1 MLNQI
6 SPYGRVPFVLVREL
20 GHKSVLI
27 LALID
32 YHCTMQKENVV
43 RLSVPEIA
51 KELRFSRNTVRACLT
66 RLERKGYI
74 SVLRNHGKKTQIA
87 LNEDTILTRSNV
99 AKTLFKNE
107 PPLLIKEKENII
119 THTHTG
125 EDLDSQ
131 WDAFMFGAETGL
143 PVQRSLFIALPG
155 PKTRNFRADPV
166 SHTHVHTVCRMCYG
180 TETQEQLNSL
190 TATLKGKAANAVG
203 KLVDAKADLGQLHLF
218 EAWWKANWRSKD
230 KKTGHYQFPR
240 PDQMV
245 EFWWEAMHN
254 APKPEPEP
262 DESTGTG
269 IDVEDF
275 MRRRAERKYLNK

>member
-6 SPYGRVPFVLVREL
+6 SPYGRVPFALVREL
-20 GHKSVLI
+20 GPKSVLI

-32 YHCTMQKENVV
+32 YHCTMKEENVV
-43 RLSVPEIA
+43 ELSVPQIA
-51 KELRFSRNTVRACLT
+51 QELKFSRNAVRACLT

-74 SVLRNHGKKTQIA
+74 SVLRNHGKKTQFA
-87 LNEDTILTRSNV
+87 FNEDKILTRSKV

-119 THTHTG
+119 AGTQVQ

-143 PVQRSLFIALPG
+143 PVQRSLFISVPAQ
-155 PKTRNFRADPV
+155 KTRNFRADPV
-166 SHTHVHTVCRMCYG
+166 SHTHVDILCRICYG
-180 TETQEQLNSL
+180 TETKEQVNSL
-190 TATLKGKAANAVG
+190 TATLKGRVANILG
-203 KLVDAKADLGQLHLF
+203 RLTDAKADLGQLHVF
-218 EAWWKANWRSKD
+218 ERWWKANWRSKD
-230 KKTGHYQFPR
+230 KKTGHYQFPK
-240 PDQMV
+240 PDQV
-245 EFWWEAMHN
+245 LELWWEAMHN
-254 APKPEPEP
+254 APKPKPEP

-275 MRRRAERKYLNK
+275 MRRRIERKYLNK